1 MALNSTCKK
10 VCLKCELI
18 RASFSKLGFS
28 AINGIYSFST
38 GDTPLDPNKLEDRCV
53 RALPIPN
60 NVAVLCV
67 PERPEMGMDIIGIIR
82 RTGMTFQVQI
92 VISLAWE
99 E

>member
-1 MALNSTCKK
+1 MALNSTCKN

-18 RASFSKLGFS
+18 RALGFS
-28 AINGIYSFST
+28 AINDIYSFST

-67 PERPEMGMDIIGIIR
+67 PERPEMGMDIIGIIH
-82 RTGMTFQVQI
+82 
-92 VISLAWE
+92 
-99 E
+99 